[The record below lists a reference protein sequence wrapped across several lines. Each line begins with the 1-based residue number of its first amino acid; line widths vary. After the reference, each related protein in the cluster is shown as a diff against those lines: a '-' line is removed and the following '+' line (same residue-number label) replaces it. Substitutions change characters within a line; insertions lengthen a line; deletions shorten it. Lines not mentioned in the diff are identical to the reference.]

1 MGRPKNSEREDV
13 RALILEQAKK
23 LFYREGYGNI
33 TIRKIAREIGYS
45 PATIYLYFKS
55 KDEILYEL
63 HNEGFR
69 LLYGY
74 KMKMVEDGPVDA
86 LDRLNRGGRMY
97 VDFALDNPE
106 YYEVMFNMPEPRDF
120 MAEQQKKGSGEEGG
134 FGDYAMRSYDF
145 LKESVGNC
153 MAEGYF
159 SRVDLDTAAFVFW
172 SFVHGLVSLII
183 RKRIPYSQAPTR
195 ELGYKAIDFF
205 MNLQEPQEILT
216 KNDPRK
222 AR

>member
-23 LFYREGYGNI
+23 LFYEQGYGRI

-74 KMKMVEDGPVDA
+74 KMKMVESGPTSA
-86 LDRLNRGGRMY
+86 LDRLYRGGRMY
-97 VDFALDNPE
+97 VDFALENPE
-106 YYEVMFNMPEPRDF
+106 YYELMFNMPEPRDF
-120 MAEQQKKGSGEEGG
+120 MAEQQRKGGG
-134 FGDYAMRSYDF
+134 GSDRFGDYAMRSYDF
-145 LKESVGNC
+145 LKESIGNC
-153 MAEGYF
+153 MAEGF
-159 SRVDLDTAAFVFW
+159 FPGVDLDTAAFVFW
-172 SFVHGLVSLII
+172 SFVHGLVTLII

-205 MNLQEPQEILT
+205 MRLQAPPEIQAERG
-216 KNDPRK
+216 P
-222 AR
+222 